1 MEEEK
6 LEKKLSITKKGF
18 PAIWVQTLRFAAPNV
33 RYGYSSAICSSNGK
47 FTKIIRTIENYTKVK
62 HLVRISKK
70 CVLIQSSY
78 NIDGNI
84 VEIYKIEKLDVEN
97 EKAIFRKVA
106 TFKEGR
112 WDNTSY
118 LKSYKIGI
126 HSTLM
131 RAKKFY
137 SLMDLD

>member
-6 LEKKLSITKKGF
+6 LERRLSITKKGF

-33 RYGYSSAICSSNGK
+33 RYGYSSAICSPNGK
-47 FTKIIRTIENYTKVK
+47 LTKVIRTLENYTKVK
-62 HLVRISKK
+62 HLVGISKK
-70 CVLIQSSY
+70 CVFIQSTY
-78 NIDGNI
+78 NIDGSV
-84 VEIYKIEKLDVEN
+84 VEIYKVEELDFKNKKV
-97 EKAIFRKVA
+97 ILRKVA
-106 TFKEGR
+106 TFKEEK

-118 LKSYKIGI
+118 LNNYKVGI
-126 HSTLM
+126 NSTLM